1 MNAQKSWSVETAPRI
16 LMVDFVRSV
25 GFGGKKNTDIIPYPK
40 KFNLKNYMSEAI
52 DRKSGAR
59 SSSDQHNLKD
69 VIYDLFAVIV
79 HEGRSTHSGH
89 YYCYCR
95 AFEEENAW
103 YKCNDHQ
110 ITKLSGIEGALG
122 KQAYILFYQKRDQQA
137 NSEFNQMSMM
147 ILQGAVKQALERK
160 TAPTDLNE

>member
-1 MNAQKSWSVETAPRI
+1 MNAQKSWSVETAPKI

-59 SSSDQHNLKD
+59 RETEQHTLKD

-89 YYCYCR
+89 YYSYCR
-95 AFEEENAW
+95 GFEEEKENVW
-103 YKCNDHQ
+103 YKCNDHS
-110 ITKLSGIEGALG
+110 ISKLSGIEGALG
-122 KQAYILFYQKRDQQA
+122 KQAYILFY
-137 NSEFNQMSMM
+137 
-147 ILQGAVKQALERK
+147 
-160 TAPTDLNE
+160 